1 MNILLNFIYN
11 DKVIICLKKIKIY
24 FCFCWFLFW
33 KKGYFILEDNLGM
46 KETGKLELLKIN
58 VVMKNY

>member
-1 MNILLNFIYN
+1 MFK
-11 DKVIICLKKIKIY
+11 DKNL
-24 FCFCWFLFW
+24 FLFSLVFIS

-46 KETGKLELLKIN
+46 KEKGKLELLKIN

>member
-11 DKVIICLKKIKIY
+11 DKVIICLKKKNL
-24 FCFCWFLFW
+24 FLFSLVFILK

-46 KETGKLELLKIN
+46 KEMGKLELLKIN